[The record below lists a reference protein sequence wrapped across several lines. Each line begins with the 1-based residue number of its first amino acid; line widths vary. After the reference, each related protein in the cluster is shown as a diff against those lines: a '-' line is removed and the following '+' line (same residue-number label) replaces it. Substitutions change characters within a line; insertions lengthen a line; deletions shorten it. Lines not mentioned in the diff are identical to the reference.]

1 MAKLQEKHTVE
12 ISWATLWRMLLFVAV
27 VGILYE
33 GRQIFLGLFLAII
46 ISSGLEGIV
55 DVLEERIKLPR
66 SVSVILIFLAA
77 LIAFILI
84 VYTVVPFI
92 IVELNTVFSGVN
104 KTSLGGLGV
113 LLNLQASQSVSSLVA
128 KLSTQFITSNG
139 SPIDL
144 FSSVLGSFGL
154 AAAVLVS
161 SFYLSLGHDGVEKF
175 LKIVV
180 PPDYEEATMR
190 IYKKSKQLIG
200 SWFRMQLLLSVI
212 MGFTVWAGLALL
224 GVKYS
229 FLIAIF
235 AAIFELVPFLGPIIS
250 GAIAI
255 VAALLTSTTLAFYT
269 LIFFLVAQQFES
281 NVLVPILSRRSVGLH
296 PVIVIISLLIGATIG
311 GLLGIIIAVPVA
323 AIFQEVVQDWS
334 SKQREGNSSSLASLV
349 QD

>member
-1 MAKLQEKHTVE
+1 MTEKHTFE
-12 ISWATLWRMLLFVAV
+12 ISWTSLWRILIFVALI
-27 VGILYE
+27 GILYQ

-55 DVLEERIKLPR
+55 DILEERINLPR

-77 LIAFILI
+77 LVAFILI

-92 IVELNTVFSGVN
+92 ILELNTIFSGVS
-104 KTSLGGLGV
+104 KESLGGFGV
-113 LLNLQASQSVSSLVA
+113 LLNLQASQSVTSIIT
-128 KLSTQFITSNG
+128 KLSTQFLSSNG
-139 SPIDL
+139 SPLDL
-144 FSSVLGSFGL
+144 FSNAIGSFGL

-161 SFYLSLGHDGVEKF
+161 SFYLSLGHDGVERF

-180 PPDYEEATMR
+180 PPDYEETTMR
-190 IYKKSKQLIG
+190 IYKRSKQLIG
-200 SWFRMQLLLSVI
+200 AWFRMQLLLSVI
-212 MGFTVWAGLALL
+212 MGFTVWAGLAILH
-224 GVKYS
+224 VKYA

-255 VAALLTSTTLAFYT
+255 VAALLTSTTLALYT

-281 NVLVPILSRRSVGLH
+281 NILVPILSRRSVGLH
-296 PVIVIISLLIGATIG
+296 PVIVIISLLIGAEIG
-311 GLLGIIIAVPVA
+311 GILGIIIAVPVA

-334 SKQREGNSSSLASLV
+334 TKRRAETV
-349 QD
+349 V

>member
-235 AAIFELVPFLGPIIS
+235 AA
-250 GAIAI
+250 
-255 VAALLTSTTLAFYT
+255 LLTSTTLAFYT

>member
-1 MAKLQEKHTVE
+1 MNEKQTFE
-12 ISWATLWRMLLFVAV
+12 ISWTTLWRILLFVALV
-27 VGILYE
+27 VVLYQ

-46 ISSGLEGIV
+46 ISSGLEGVV

-77 LIAFILI
+77 LIAFIII
-84 VYTVVPFI
+84 VYTVVPFL
-92 IVELNTVFSGVN
+92 IVELNTIFSGVN

-113 LLNLQASQSVSSLVA
+113 LLNLQASQSVTSLVT
-128 KLSTQFITSNG
+128 KLSTQFISSNS
-139 SPIDL
+139 SPLDL
-144 FSSVLGSFGL
+144 LSSLVGSFGL

-161 SFYLSLGHDGVEKF
+161 SFYLSLGHDGVERF
-175 LKIVV
+175 LQIVV
-180 PPDYEEATMR
+180 PPDYEESTMR

-229 FLIAIF
+229 FLIAIL
-235 AAIFELVPFLGPIIS
+235 AAVFELVPFLGPILS

-296 PVIVIISLLIGATIG
+296 PVIVIVALLIGAEIG
-311 GLLGIIIAVPVA
+311 GVLGIIIAVPLA

-334 SKQREGNSSSLASLV
+334 SKRRAENGVSV
-349 QD
+349 V